1 MTVIRPLTEIT
12 KTIRAELK
20 QRFPECKFSVTT
32 QHGLAITVA
41 LMTAPVSPFAS
52 LDTVNGH
59 EHGGKYAQ
67 LNHYH
72 IRQDYQTGSWMSNG
86 YYLTEQ
92 AVETLNTVIEIG
104 NRENWDNSNS
114 QIDYFDV
121 NYYFHLAIGKWDK
134 PFIVK

>member
-1 MTVIRPLTEIT
+1 MREIRPLTEIT

-20 QRFPECKFSVTT
+20 KKFPKCKFSVTV
-32 QHGLAITVA
+32 QNGIAIAVA
-41 LMTAPVSPFAS
+41 LMTAPASPFAS
-52 LDTVNGH
+52 MNTVNGH
-59 EHGGKYAQ
+59 DHGGKYAQ

-72 IRQDYQTGSWMSNG
+72 IRQYQSDDWVSNG

-92 AVETLNTVIEIG
+92 AVEMLNAVIEVG
-104 NRENWDNSNS
+104 NRENWDNSDA
-114 QIDYFDV
+114 QIDHFDV